1 MNISHHKANVEESAR
16 TSNKKKDTK
25 SLSSRANE
33 KSNIKTRKF
42 VVVKK

>member
-16 TSNKKKDTK
+16 TSNKKIDTK

-33 KSNIKTRKF
+33 KSNIETRKS
-42 VVVKK
+42 VLMKK